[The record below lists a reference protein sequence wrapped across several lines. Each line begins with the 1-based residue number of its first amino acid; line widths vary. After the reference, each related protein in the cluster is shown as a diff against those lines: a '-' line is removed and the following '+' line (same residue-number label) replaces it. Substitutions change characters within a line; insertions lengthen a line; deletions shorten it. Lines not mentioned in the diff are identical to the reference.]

1 MSNILVD
8 TGPLVAFL
16 SRSDSHHE
24 AIVAEFR
31 QLLPPFFTCEPV
43 ITEAA
48 WLLRRVRHGTHSLLQ
63 MLDSGL
69 LVIRFELFSQHKQ
82 VSRLM
87 TKYSNIPISL
97 ADACLVR
104 MSEQIDAPLL
114 FTLDR
119 DFRVYRR
126 NGRQM
131 IPIIAPGR

>member
-1 MSNILVD
+1 MSNIIVD

-16 SRSDSHHE
+16 SGSDSQHE
-24 AIVAEFR
+24 ATVAEFR
-31 QLLPPFFTCEPV
+31 QLLPPFFTYEPV

-48 WLLRRVRHGTHSLLQ
+48 YLLRRIRHGTDSLLQ

-69 LVIRFELFSQHKQ
+69 LVIRFQLFSEHKQ
-82 VSRLM
+82 VGRLM

-104 MSEQIDAPLL
+104 MSEQIDEPLV

-126 NGRQM
+126 NGRQI
-131 IPIIAPGR
+131 IPLIAPER